1 MNWPY
6 LGIAALLPLVLA
18 LGLTMAVGAVQAVR
32 LTHQGE
38 ASRPAFARLFKSMAI
53 TFPLMFLAAALW
65 DGRATWRGLLGV
77 ALHHPVDQRAMG
89 LLRAHGEGFLTK
101 NPAKAADWFQ
111 KAAEGGDAEGQLLLA
126 RALLR
131 GQGLPGDPDGALRWA
146 RAAADQGQPDAM
158 VFVGDRLRTTDTATA
173 RTWYQRALP
182 IYLRRAQAWDPE
194 ACLAYGLLR
203 FDGKG
208 GEPDQREG
216 LAWMYVSRRIG
227 LNPFKAVLIQLNEAK
242 LSKPQRDEAA
252 QRAVAI
258 LRSLPH
264 RGTGKG

>member
-6 LGIAALLPLVLA
+6 LGVAALLPLVLA
-18 LGLTMAVGAVQAVR
+18 LGATMAVGALQALR
-32 LTHQGE
+32 LTRLGE
-38 ASRPAFARLFKSMAI
+38 ASRPAFTRLLKTMAI
-53 TFPLMFLAAALW
+53 TFPLAFLAATLW

-77 ALHHPVDQRAMG
+77 AMHHRVDQRAMG

-111 KAAEGGDAEGQLLLA
+111 QAAEGGDAEGQLLLA
-126 RALLR
+126 RALLK
-131 GQGLPGDPDGALRWA
+131 GQGLPRDPDGALRWA
-146 RAAADQGQPDAM
+146 RTAAEQGQPDAM
-158 VFVGDRLRTTDTATA
+158 VFVGDRLRTTDDATA
-173 RTWYQRALP
+173 KTWYQRALP
-182 IYLRRAQAWDPE
+182 IYQRRAQTWDPE
-194 ACLAYGLLR
+194 ACLAYGLLC

-208 GEPDQREG
+208 TEPDQREG

-227 LNPFKAVLIQLNEAK
+227 LDPFKTILIQLDEAK

-258 LRSLPH
+258 LKALPH